1 MPAPSGPVTL
11 AEACR
16 LALAKNGDFRSAQ
29 FQVDAALAQLK
40 AAREVPNPT
49 LGLSTAKISTD
60 GTPENTALGNGMLS
74 RAYDSIVSLSQL
86 IQVSKRGLMRDSAN
100 AGVHVAQFQLDDARR
115 LLLQAVTQSDV
126 AALSA
131 EEQAKVLGLSA
142 SALRREAEV
151 AAHRYQA
158 GDLSKSDQSRI
169 EIAAEQDELG
179 AASEE
184 ATAKA
189 AVVALESLIGVPEA
203 QGATALA
210 DTLGQLAGTA
220 PTDSEQA
227 VVLKRPDIA
236 AAEAALEQADLN
248 VRLARHQ
255 RVPDVTLSLQY
266 ERNPPA
272 QPDTVG
278 VGLSLPLPV
287 WNQYSGEILGAM
299 AARNQAEA
307 HLERVRIQAGADV
320 AAARVAYREAV
331 ARSEKYQGHL
341 VPMSAEVTRRLHT
354 PTKRVEPLSLTC
366 WTLSETTTTYD
377 WRQFRRRQTP
387 PRAWPASLPRSD
399 ACRKPATAITHRT
412 PTMTYQTH
420 SWATFRPAPLV
431 RAFAF
436 LSAVAFAA
444 LGAGGCSRER
454 QVEAPPE
461 PKIEGETVTFVPNA
475 PQLSSLSTGGRPAQE
490 TGAHAPN
497 RAPVLERQVNREDL
511 HSRHGPG
518 GRN

>member
-1 MPAPSGPVTL
+1 MGRCFVENQFVTDRTRIGLVWVLALALGPFGRGQTVPAPSGPVTL

-115 LLLQAVTQSDV
+115 LLLQAVTQSYV

-158 GDLSKSDQSRI
+158 GDLSKSDQSRGSRSQPSRTTRRRVGRSHGKGGRGGPR
-169 EIAAEQDELG
+169 IAHQCSRAPR
-179 AASEE
+179 
-184 ATAKA
+184 
-189 AVVALESLIGVPEA
+189 V
-203 QGATALA
+203 TALA

-220 PTDSEQA
+220 PTNSEEA
-227 VVLKRPDIA
+227 IVLKRPDIA

-272 QPDTVG
+272 QPDTVS
-278 VGLSLPLPV
+278 VRLSLPPARLEPI
-287 WNQYSGEILGAM
+287 QRRDLG
-299 AARNQAEA
+299 RDGGPKPG
-307 HLERVRIQAGADV
+307 RGPP
-320 AAARVAYREAV
+320 
-331 ARSEKYQGHL
+331 RSESG
-341 VPMSAEVTRRLHT
+341 
-354 PTKRVEPLSLTC
+354 
-366 WTLSETTTTYD
+366 
-377 WRQFRRRQTP
+377 
-387 PRAWPASLPRSD
+387 
-399 ACRKPATAITHRT
+399 
-412 PTMTYQTH
+412 
-420 SWATFRPAPLV
+420 FRPARMSQQRGWPTARPWLA
-431 RAFAF
+431 RKRK
-436 LSAVAFAA
+436 
-444 LGAGGCSRER
+444 GAWR
-454 QVEAPPE
+454 
-461 PKIEGETVTFVPNA
+461 VP
-475 PQLSSLSTGGRPAQE
+475 R
-490 TGAHAPN
+490 
-497 RAPVLERQVNREDL
+497 
-511 HSRHGPG
+511 
-518 GRN
+518 